1 MKSDVISLSTAG
13 EGFRAAEEETQKVV
27 EYERLDARQALH
39 LQLITQEM
47 LTLVNSVTHQTQV
60 SFWIENE
67 GPDYEIH
74 VATKAAL
81 NKEER
86 AQLIS
91 AASSRKNEAA
101 GTFLGYLRDCFEEAV
116 AAEPD
121 HSDGIP
127 QDVWDD
133 LSNRVIMPPDWD
145 GFERSVLKTVAD
157 KVKVSIRG
165 GLVDITVCKHFA

>member
-60 SFWIENE
+60 SFWSENE

-101 GTFLGYLRDCFEEAV
+101 GTFLGYLQGPKLWARTEEAMKQGRRRAKANARMRKKWV
-116 AAEPD
+116 
-121 HSDGIP
+121 P
-127 QDVWDD
+127 QPKKPE
-133 LSNRVIMPPDWD
+133 I
-145 GFERSVLKTVAD
+145 
-157 KVKVSIRG
+157 
-165 GLVDITVCKHFA
+165 